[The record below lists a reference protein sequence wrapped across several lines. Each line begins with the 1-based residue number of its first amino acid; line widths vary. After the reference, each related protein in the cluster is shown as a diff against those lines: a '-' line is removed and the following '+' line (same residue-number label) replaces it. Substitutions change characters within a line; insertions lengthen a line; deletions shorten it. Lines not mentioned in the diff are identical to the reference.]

1 MFGMNNITAP
11 TLPPGPPGRSNV
23 QLQTI
28 INDLVQKEV
37 LLGRHERSLVPTK
50 PVTVIEYDSLKF
62 EHTSNSVRSIQRHY
76 RPDPVVAEGPNCNKI
91 GYKNAGLWSP
101 RSIHLE
107 QLMKPLLSSSLT
119 LWPDYETINEMLSKT
134 DLVSEEQLQ
143 FAMVDTLLVR
153 MNEANEVR
161 YGFDRLYSHW
171 SYTTNQFEMRKVR
184 YIPLLESYSFQYCK
198 FRTCQQFALLNY
210 SCLSLSTF

>member
-1 MFGMNNITAP
+1 MNGVPPFN
-11 TLPPGPPGRSNV
+11 LPPGPPGRSNV
-23 QLQTI
+23 QLQSI
-28 INDLVQKEV
+28 INDLVQKEI

-62 EHTSNSVRSIQRHY
+62 EQTSNTVTSIQRTY
-76 RPDPVVAEGPNCNKI
+76 RSGSQSAVAEGPNCNKI

-107 QLMKPLLSSSLT
+107 QLMKPLLSSSVN

-171 SYTTNQFEMRKVR
+171 SYTSNQFEMRKV
-184 YIPLLESYSFQYCK
+184 L
-198 FRTCQQFALLNY
+198 
-210 SCLSLSTF
+210 